1 MTADTTAN
9 SVVVWDRWVRLS
21 HWTLVACVLGNQ
33 FVTEEGELAHLVL
46 GYTAIALVLARIV
59 WGFVGSPQ
67 ARFAD
72 FFPTPARLWAHLGA
86 LRRGEHPH
94 YVGHNPLGGLMM
106 LALMA
111 LVLALGLSGWLQ
123 TLDAYWGDET
133 VQDVHE
139 ALAQTLL
146 VAAGL
151 HALAAIV
158 MGRLERT
165 RLIRA
170 MFTGVKQRTTR

>member
-1 MTADTTAN
+1 MTAGTTV
-9 SVVVWDRWVRLS
+9 SPVVVWDRWVRLS

-33 FVTEEGELAHLVL
+33 FITDDGELAHQVL
-46 GYTAIALVLARIV
+46 GYTATALVLARIV
-59 WGFVGSPQ
+59 WGFVGSRH

-72 FFPTPARLWAHLGA
+72 FFPTPARLRAHLGA
-86 LRRGEHPH
+86 LRRHEHPQH
-94 YVGHNPLGGLMM
+94 AGHNPLGGLMM

-111 LVLALGLSGWLQ
+111 LVLALGLTGWLQ
-123 TLDAYWGDET
+123 TLDAFWGDEAL
-133 VQDVHE
+133 QKVHE
-139 ALAQTLL
+139 VLAQALL

-170 MFTGVKQRTTR
+170 MFTGVKQPIAR